1 MSLQWSQY
9 RILPIFFFN
18 DYNTFSF
25 LSDVLHS
32 KDKDTMQVA
41 CTLFTLTAIL
51 YAGAEHLAS
60 QYGVQICLF
69 STCEIFHYL
78 HCSAAN

>member
-1 MSLQWSQY
+1 
-9 RILPIFFFN
+9 
-18 DYNTFSF
+18 
-25 LSDVLHS
+25 
-32 KDKDTMQVA
+32 MQVA

-78 HCSAAN
+78 HCSAANWM